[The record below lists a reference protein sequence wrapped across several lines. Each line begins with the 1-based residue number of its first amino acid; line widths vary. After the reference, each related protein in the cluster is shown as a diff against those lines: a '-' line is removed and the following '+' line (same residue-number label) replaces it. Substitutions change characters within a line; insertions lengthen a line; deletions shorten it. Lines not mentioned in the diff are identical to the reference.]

1 MKRRRFLSL
10 ALALMLIISL
20 CACKTKV
27 VDDSTDAT
35 HGNAPVTG
43 QKRDETTTAP
53 QTTKATESTTLAQRK
68 TEKGKLDPNTG
79 TYTGLSPLPKI
90 KLTATDPQNTR
101 GLSTATVGYSYGV
114 SKNGVPH
121 QNSTNAQKYFDEKG
135 FNAVSIDMKTK
146 EKVLYL
152 TFDCGWENGYTTTV
166 LDILKQK
173 NVPAAFFCTLT
184 NIKSEP
190 GLIARMINE
199 GHIVGNHSTTH
210 PDFSKISREKM
221 ATEIETCDNYLRE
234 KFGYSSPYFR
244 FPMGSYSASA
254 LDLVSSLGYKSVFWS
269 AAYADWDVNDTKGKQ
284 YAFDTVTSRLHPGA
298 VILLHSV
305 SPDNAAALGDIGMMF
320 PDSDERFKDA
330 DSLLLLSSVGKRLSE
345 QGYRISNIDSTIV
358 AQAPKL
364 AAHIPEMRSRIAR
377 ALGIDFNQISVK
389 ATTEERLGF
398 TGSGEGIAAQAIALI
413 EN

>member
-1 MKRRRFLSL
+1 M
-10 ALALMLIISL
+10 
-20 CACKTKV
+20 
-27 VDDSTDAT
+27 
-35 HGNAPVTG
+35 
-43 QKRDETTTAP
+43 
-53 QTTKATESTTLAQRK
+53 AQRK

-173 NVPAAFFCTLT
+173 NVPAAFFCTLS
-184 NIKSEP
+184 NIKAEP

-269 AAYADWDVNDTKGKQ
+269 VAYADWDVNDTKGKQ

-305 SPDNAAALGDIGMMF
+305 SPDNAAALGDII
-320 PDSDERFKDA
+320 DWARK
-330 DSLLLLSSVGKRLSE
+330 
-345 QGYRISNIDSTIV
+345 QGY
-358 AQAPKL
+358 
-364 AAHIPEMRSRIAR
+364 EFRS
-377 ALGIDFNQISVK
+377 LEQLPN
-389 ATTEERLGF
+389 
-398 TGSGEGIAAQAIALI
+398 
-413 EN
+413 

>member
-1 MKRRRFLSL
+1 M
-10 ALALMLIISL
+10 
-20 CACKTKV
+20 
-27 VDDSTDAT
+27 
-35 HGNAPVTG
+35 
-43 QKRDETTTAP
+43 
-53 QTTKATESTTLAQRK
+53 AQRK

-173 NVPAAFFCTLT
+173 NVPAAFFCTLS
-184 NIKSEP
+184 NIKAEP

-210 PDFSKISREKM
+210 PDFSKIRREKM

-254 LDLVSSLGYKSVFWS
+254 LDLVSRSDIIRVLVSSLR
-269 AAYADWDVNDTKGKQ
+269 
-284 YAFDTVTSRLHPGA
+284 RLGCQRHKRQAVCIRHRDFAPASGA

-305 SPDNAAALGDIGMMF
+305 SPDNAAALGDII
-320 PDSDERFKDA
+320 DWARK
-330 DSLLLLSSVGKRLSE
+330 
-345 QGYRISNIDSTIV
+345 QGY
-358 AQAPKL
+358 
-364 AAHIPEMRSRIAR
+364 EFRS
-377 ALGIDFNQISVK
+377 LEQLPN
-389 ATTEERLGF
+389 
-398 TGSGEGIAAQAIALI
+398 
-413 EN
+413 

>member
-10 ALALMLIISL
+10 ALALTLLFSL
-20 CACKTKV
+20 CACKTTD
-27 VDDSTDAT
+27 VDDESTEVT

-43 QKRDETTTAP
+43 QTREETTTAP
-53 QTTKATESTTLAQRK
+53 PTTEAPQTAKAPESTTSAQRK
-68 TEKGKLDPNTG
+68 TEKGTLDPSTG
-79 TYTGLSPLPKI
+79 TYTGLAPLPKTEM
-90 KLTATDPQNTR
+90 TATDPQNTR

-121 QNSTNAQKYFDEKG
+121 QNSTNAQKYFDENG
-135 FNAVSIDMKTK
+135 FNAVSIDTKTT

-173 NVPAAFFCTLT
+173 NVPAAFFCTLS
-184 NIKSEP
+184 NIKAEP

-221 ATEIETCDNYLRE
+221 AAEIETCDNYLRE

-269 AAYADWDVNDTKGKQ
+269 VAYADWDVNDTKGKQ

-298 VILLHSV
+298 VILLHAV
-305 SPDNAAALGDIGMMF
+305 SPDNAAALGDII
-320 PDSDERFKDA
+320 DWARK
-330 DSLLLLSSVGKRLSE
+330 
-345 QGYRISNIDSTIV
+345 QGY
-358 AQAPKL
+358 
-364 AAHIPEMRSRIAR
+364 EFRS
-377 ALGIDFNQISVK
+377 LEQLPN
-389 ATTEERLGF
+389 
-398 TGSGEGIAAQAIALI
+398 
-413 EN
+413 